1 MAIYDVNYVLASNVT
16 VTADVNGSDVSMIQ
30 GGQLEGLKAGMIVAA
45 KLIVTGAIDDTSGNE
60 TVQFV
65 IQEKVGSSYRDI
77 GCFPVIGGTL
87 DDNPDVDNS
96 GAALRCFF
104 VPSFN
109 AVALRYRTVTGG
121 TTPSVAGVNITL
133 HPQNYSPSV

>member
-1 MAIYDVNYVLASNVT
+1 MNYVLASNVT
-16 VTADVNGSDVSMIQ
+16 VTADVNGGDVSMIQ
-30 GGQLEGLKAGMIVAA
+30 GGALEGLKAGLIVEA

-77 GCFPVIGGTL
+77 ACFPVIGGAL
-87 DDNPDVDNS
+87 DDNPDMDLS
-96 GAALRCFF
+96 AKAIRCFF
-104 VPSFN
+104 VPSYN

-133 HPQNYSPSV
+133 HPQNYSPSI